1 MSCDKFCHNTSMHCP
16 TYRYVMC
23 ACVCMLSCICTYVCG
38 TFMWSPEGDIGPL
51 AYLLRQGLSLNLEL
65 ISPGSYPSQHALGLL
80 CAASGVLRFQVIITP
95 VQLFYMCAG
104 NPDSGPHPFSASTLS
119 IELFPQISITSSQCL
134 GFNSILLF
142 FSKNTFYAGGN

>member
-23 ACVCMLSCICTYVCG
+23 ACVCMLSCIFTYICD

-51 AYLLRQGLSLNLEL
+51 ACLLRQGLSLNLEL
-65 ISPGSYPSQHALGLL
+65 TSPGSYPSQHALGLL

-95 VQLFYMCAG
+95 VQLFLHVCWE
-104 NPDSGPHPFSASTLS
+104 SRLRSSSFLS
-119 IELFPQISITSSQCL
+119 KHFIHRAISSDLYNLISMF
-134 GFNSILLF
+134 GFQFYSFIF
-142 FSKNTFYAGGN
+142 F